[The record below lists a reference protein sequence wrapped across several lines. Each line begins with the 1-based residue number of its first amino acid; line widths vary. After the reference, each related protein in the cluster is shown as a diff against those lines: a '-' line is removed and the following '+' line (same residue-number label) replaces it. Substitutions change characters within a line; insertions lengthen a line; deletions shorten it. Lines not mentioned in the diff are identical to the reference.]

1 MLVLTRKLGES
12 IVIDDEIVVKV
23 TAVQGN
29 RVKLSLDAPVSRRI
43 MRGEI
48 AEGVKNSPA
57 PPQEESGWGR
67 TGTESARPTPV
78 PPTRSHAK

>member
-12 IVIDDEIVVKV
+12 IVIDDDIVLKV

-29 RVKLSLDAPVSRRI
+29 RVKVAIEAPKSRRI

-48 AEGVKNSPA
+48 AESLAHSPG
-57 PPQEESGWGR
+57 PPQEESQWSK
-67 TGTESARPTPV
+67 TGTDARTSIAA
-78 PPTRSHAK
+78 PPPSNAK